1 MTALDEFGFM
11 MILLRFGL
19 VIVTDDVTKESSPKK
34 WDQNAQFVFE
44 SHMRIKQAVMTQT
57 LDALPTT
64 VLQFFMVVGSVLI
77 TEQQD
82 IEIGT

>member
-1 MTALDEFGFM
+1 
-11 MILLRFGL
+11 
-19 VIVTDDVTKESSPKK
+19 
-34 WDQNAQFVFE
+34 
-44 SHMRIKQAVMTQT
+44 MRIKQAVMTQT